1 MPGSQERYNSRPAYR
16 AQYDNRITGTAER
29 RRATSGRTVRENPA
43 EQERDTPFRLRPG
56 PGVEFDGLEEGAL
69 DAVAV
74 FGEVPADEFGL
85 AAGGGGGDKAV
96 RRPVG
101 NRGAHGPPPAAD
113 ADDVRFGKVLQ
124 YVRGGAGD

>member
-43 EQERDTPFRLRPG
+43 EQERDAPFRLRPG

-69 DAVAV
+69 DAIAV

-85 AAGGGGGDKAV
+85 VAGGRVGDDAL
-96 RRPVG
+96 RAPVG
-101 NRGAHGPPPAAD
+101 DRGDPRHSPAA
-113 ADDVRFGKVLQ
+113 APHAARPREV
-124 YVRGGAGD
+124 